1 MLKDMKA
8 HPIFGIPMNSEQ
20 YADEWSKN
28 SSFFDANN
36 HYNWMNESLGE
47 APVVLEIGCGSGYS
61 TLSLLKA
68 NRKVLVIEIN
78 QKCVNEAI
86 QKATAQGIKFF
97 RTSSI
102 DEAFDNLHD
111 EVNKVVFLQMDFFEF
126 IEQVNSTIK
135 FDAIV
140 CWLIGAAPEVVA
152 KNLNKDFSSFEGN
165 TMAVYRIKLHKACYD
180 LGIKV
185 LKTGGIV
192 HIIDRN
198 IIRSWNDKDWA
209 RNEAIRAYSE
219 LSGEHYDITLP
230 NVYLRK
236 SGQFKTSQI
245 QYVAVSDQPPPVE
258 GLQVICS
265 VKSVKR

>member
-1 MLKDMKA
+1 MKA

-20 YADEWSKN
+20 YANEWSKN
-28 SSFFDANN
+28 SNFFDANN

-47 APVVLEIGCGSGYS
+47 APLVLEIGCGSGYS
-61 TLSLLKA
+61 TLSLLKT
-68 NRKVLVIEIN
+68 NRKVLVIETN
-78 QKCVNEAI
+78 EKCINEAI
-86 QKATAQGIKFF
+86 QKVTAQDINFF
-97 RTSSI
+97 HTGSI
-102 DEAFDNLHD
+102 NEAYDSLYDEAK
-111 EVNKVVFLQMDFFEF
+111 KVIFLQIDFFEF
-126 IEQVNSTIK
+126 IQQVNSKIK

-140 CWLIGAAPEVVA
+140 CWLIGAAPEVIA
-152 KNLNKDFSSFEGN
+152 KNLNKDFYSFEGN
-165 TMAVYRIKLHKACYD
+165 TMAIYRIKLHKACYE
-180 LGIKV
+180 LGTRV

-198 IIRSWNDKDWA
+198 VIRSWNDKDWA

-219 LSGEHYDITLP
+219 LSGEYYDIMLP

-245 QYVAVSDQPPPVE
+245 QYVAVSDQPLPVE